1 MPDIFDL
8 FKENEE
14 KLHERPAEKVWQKL
28 EKKLDKTRRPRRRG
42 IRFLQ
47 PVTVVL
53 ILFLLLLAILM
64 AEQWLAVRLSYHAVA
79 AEQAAVAPSAVNRTR
94 PSEAPAV
101 AA

>member
-28 EKKLDKTRRPRRRG
+28 EKKLDKTRHPRRRG

-47 PVTVVL
+47 PVTVVM
-53 ILFLLLLAILM
+53 ILFLLLLA
-64 AEQWLAVRLSYHAVA
+64 AVMVWYFTHKG
-79 AEQAAVAPSAVNRTR
+79 
-94 PSEAPAV
+94 
-101 AA
+101 